1 MQKRIPKF
9 WSRVCKIKFLSRVCQ
24 FEKPENKKI
33 KVCEIKHSINRN
45 PQENSAIQPA
55 AYMPEEGN

>member
-1 MQKRIPKF
+1 MH
-9 WSRVCKIKFLSRVCQ
+9 Q
-24 FEKPENKKI
+24 FEKAENKKI

-45 PQENSAIQPA
+45 PQENSATQPA